1 MMLHVLSA
9 IVGAALLGAPT
20 AWAQSY
26 RKVTLT
32 PQSIYTNATGDIEG
46 VGFEI
51 LVRLTNISN
60 QTQSGKVSLFGER
73 LRVYLEQRGGN
84 GTSFTNG
91 STQYTWANE
100 GTNPPPTETRT
111 FAKAECRPANA
122 NETPGFCDQPSVPA
136 RATQAGDPLGFQ
148 LQPAGSSGSSTTVS
162 FRLYA
167 HVGAG
172 GIHTRWAKQGLTL
185 VGNSV
190 GPAINLDNQEAD
202 IVGNRT
208 LAQALQGKVICRNG
222 LDVAANRYQGQAAA
236 SYCDTVNGL
245 MQVGYE
251 YGISIEVNEA
261 RGAIVGSVI
270 YRAFELGPR
279 SINGI
284 TPVSGSLPLAGSK
297 AF

>member
-20 AWAQSY
+20 AWATSY

-32 PQSIYTNATGDIEG
+32 PQSIYTNATGNLEG
-46 VGFEI
+46 VGFEV

-73 LRVYLEQRGGN
+73 LRVYLERRGGP
-84 GTSFTNG
+84 GTSLTNG
-91 STQYTWANE
+91 STQYTWSESGEN
-100 GTNPPPTETRT
+100 
-111 FAKAECRPANA
+111 AKAECRPAHPG
-122 NETPGFCDQPSVPA
+122 ETPGFCDQPSTPA

-148 LQPAGSSGSSTTVS
+148 LQASGSAGSTTTLT

-172 GIHTRWAKQGLTL
+172 GIHTRWGKQGLTL
-185 VGNSV
+185 VGNAV
-190 GPAINLDNQEAD
+190 GSAVRPDNEVVD

-208 LAQALQGKVICRNG
+208 LEEALRNPGGNPLPKNRVFCRR
-222 LDVAANRYQGQAAA
+222 LPAPEASYESAA
-236 SYCDTVNGL
+236 SECDPAIQGL

-251 YGISIEVNEA
+251 YGITVEVNEP

-270 YRAFELGPR
+270 YRAFELGPL
-279 SINGI
+279 SIDAI
-284 TPVSGSLPLAGSK
+284 TPVSGTLPLAGSK